1 MNQTAASAAPTVPFH
16 QRLTWGMGSLGTI
29 TYLNVFTALAMYYL
43 TLVLKV
49 DPALAGTMITAARL
63 VDAFSDPLMGW
74 VTDHTRSRWGR
85 RRPYLLLG
93 AVICAASLPAVFSI
107 HGMSD
112 AVPPSSVLV
121 MAVLIAYSLGFTIFN
136 VPYLTIPVEMTTDRM
151 QRLSLMSYRSVCMMI
166 GAALG
171 ASIAPAMLEFLG
183 GDTDAAAY
191 QTMGL
196 IIGAVVLAAM
206 LTAFFGTHRAW
217 SAPVTEQPKL
227 SIWKQADTLLQNRPF
242 LLLIGAKCTQFVAL
256 AVTGGT
262 VVFLFTV
269 VLKQPLTLL
278 PYLAIS
284 TSLTLVVAI
293 PFWKKCGEHITKR
306 RGVLIGA
313 GAEVFV
319 SFSWLL
325 VNEDWSRE
333 AMILFLVA
341 RGIFSGFFAGAI
353 LLYSQAMWLDTIDYD
368 QQRTGLRREGLYT
381 SVYVFVERLGYST
394 GPLLLGLILKAS
406 GFDSQVAP
414 EEQPASAAAAILFCM
429 VAIPALAQVCMM
441 LFVWLYRLPET
452 IKGISRI

>member
-1 MNQTAASAAPTVPFH
+1 MPFH
-16 QRLTWGMGSLGTI
+16 QRLTWGLGSLGTI

-49 DPALAGTMITAARL
+49 PPALAGTMITAARL
-63 VDAFSDPLMGW
+63 VDAFSDPFMGW

-183 GDTDAAAY
+183 GDKSASAY
-191 QTMGL
+191 QMMGL

-206 LTAFFGTHRAW
+206 LAAFLGTHRAY
-217 SAPVTEQPKL
+217 SAPVTGQPKL
-227 SIWKQADTLLQNRPF
+227 SIRKQAGTLLQNRPF

-262 VVFLFTV
+262 VAFLFKV
-269 VLKQPLTLL
+269 VLKQPFTLL
-278 PYLAIS
+278 PWLAIS
-284 TSLTLVVAI
+284 TTLTLLAAI
-293 PFWKKCGEHITKR
+293 PFWKWCGQFITKR

-313 GAEVFV
+313 GGEVFA
-319 SFSWLL
+319 SLSWLL
-325 VNEDWSRE
+325 VGPETSQQV
-333 AMILFLVA
+333 MIVFLVA

-368 QQRTGLRREGLYT
+368 QRRTGLRREGLYT

-394 GPLLLGLILKAS
+394 GPVLLGLILSTA
-406 GFDSQVAP
+406 GFDVKLDA
-414 EEQPASAAAAILFCM
+414 EDQPASAAAAILFCM